1 MRTLHSQATEK
12 SSFVFGDRAPG
23 THYRG
28 GGGSLGPRWRG
39 GTQDPVT
46 PLPAEGQPAQ
56 SFFPAPCG
64 PFSSDLAIGCG
75 QMAEGN
81 AYLSI
86 NQNAEARNMPRAE
99 EEGLRIKAGAGGGGT
114 CSRTPLGP
122 APPSHSNDQ
131 IRMPAESPRQQA
143 SIGPGSVSVRNPR
156 LYLCPDTCPF
166 WKKALHRSFRL
177 YAKAVTET
185 DLTRDS
191 LELASRLAY
200 GGRGV
205 DCNLAPQQSTPRCEP
220 RAAGRCVPLRTH
232 S

>member
-1 MRTLHSQATEK
+1 MTE
-12 SSFVFGDRAPG
+12 
-23 THYRG
+23 HLEHIIG
-28 GGGSLGPRWRG
+28 GVGGSLGPRWRG

-81 AYLSI
+81 VYLSI

-99 EEGLRIKAGAGGGGT
+99 EEGLRIKAGGGGGT
-114 CSRTPLGP
+114 CSLTPLSP

-156 LYLCPDTCPF
+156 LYLCPDTRPF
-166 WKKALHRSFRL
+166 WKKALPRSFRL

-220 RAAGRCVPLRTH
+220 RAAGRRVPLRTH